1 MSLKL
6 KSIFYRKV
14 KAGGEDMVR
23 INGTEVSAEGIAL
36 EEYLRECEY
45 DPKIVAVEING
56 SIIKRTD
63 FKEIVFSAGDSVEI
77 VCFVGGG

>member
-1 MSLKL
+1 MVWR
-6 KSIFYRKV
+6 FP
-14 KAGGEDMVR
+14 ACGG
-23 INGTEVSAEGIAL
+23 GS
-36 EEYLRECEY
+36 
-45 DPKIVAVEING
+45 DPKRVAVEING